1 MTVRAGDVRG
11 VLLDVDGTLVDSNT
25 AHARAWAIA
34 FSEAGLDAPPIDE
47 IRRLIGMGGD
57 KLLPAAVG
65 LSERSPLGQRLAERR
80 STLFAERFLPLL
92 EPTPGAADLVAALE
106 ARGLSVAIATSAKP
120 EELRGLLE
128 RGGVPPSLADRA
140 ASGEDVE
147 ASKPD
152 PGVVHAALGRL
163 GLSADEVV
171 FVGDTPYDVEA
182 GNRAGVAVVALRSGG
197 WSDDDLA
204 GAAAVYAHPADL
216 VAHLDDSPIGGA
228 RT

>member
-1 MTVRAGDVRG
+1 MTVQGVAVRG

-34 FSEAGLDAPPIDE
+34 FSEAGLNAPPVDE

-57 KLLPAAVG
+57 KLLPTAVG
-65 LSERSPLGQRLAERR
+65 LSEESPLGKRLAERR
-80 STLFAERFLPLL
+80 SKLFVERFLPHI
-92 EPTPGAADLVAALE
+92 EPTNGAADLVAALQ
-106 ARGLSVAIATSAKP
+106 ARGLSVGIATSAKAD
-120 EELRGLLE
+120 ELRGLLQ
-128 RGGVPPSLADRA
+128 RGRVPESLADRA

-152 PGVVHAALGRL
+152 PDVVHAALERIGL
-163 GLSADEVV
+163 GPDEVV
-171 FVGDTPYDVEA
+171 LVGDTPYDIEA
-182 GNRAGVAVVALRSGG
+182 GGRAGVSVVALRSGG
-197 WSDDDLA
+197 WTDDDLR
-204 GAAAVYAHPADL
+204 GAAAVYADPADL